1 MRCRTVKVANANKG
15 RDGSRLNESHRK
27 ILQRMNRANLK
38 SRVANGDDF
47 RRSVLHAVD
56 DAVISNKN
64 LPYVVTEKLS
74 YDSPGFWEID

>member
-1 MRCRTVKVANANKG
+1 
-15 RDGSRLNESHRK
+15 
-27 ILQRMNRANLK
+27 MNRANHK
-38 SRVANGDDF
+38 SRVANGDVF